1 VREDFS
7 CPFFILVQPYFLPPP
22 KKSLNSYA
30 MDAVAHIP
38 RYNLNEED
46 EKS

>member
-1 VREDFS
+1 VKEDFS
-7 CPFFILVQPYFLPPP
+7 CPFFILKSIFLPPP